1 MSKIEMTAVFEPC
14 EAGGY
19 IAFIEEIP
27 GINSQGETIEEAKEN
42 LADAINLM
50 FLERRTN
57 LKESTKNSVKKL
69 ITQTISFSL

>member
-1 MSKIEMTAVFEPC
+1 MTAVFEPC